1 MMDLRMAPANA
12 DRDANSRDPA
22 FFSYIQRMRKISKPS
37 LTDPYVWLW
46 VHNSEE
52 GAKQSADFVKR
63 FLSEYESVHSVYR
76 ATKNE
81 LLDDAK
87 TRAPPASVFFLFLF
101 KRGDDRASRLS
112 QNVRKEFTVPLDVP
126 YYSDVGRYNEVKYR
140 VYATELRLEFYFEL
154 LSLFYRANENVI
166 GIHCGSK
173 FMLAAKVC

>member
-1 MMDLRMAPANA
+1 MDLRMAPANA

-22 FFSYIQRMRKISKPS
+22 FFSYIQRMRKMSKPS
-37 LTDPYVWLW
+37 LTDPCVWLW

-63 FLSEYESVHSVYR
+63 FLPEYESVHSVYR

-81 LLDDAK
+81 RLDDAK

-126 YYSDVGRYNEVKYR
+126 YYSDVGRYNEVKY
-140 VYATELRLEFYFEL
+140 
-154 LSLFYRANENVI
+154 
-166 GIHCGSK
+166 
-173 FMLAAKVC
+173 